1 MMFSVIVP
9 TYNRNLTAAL
19 QSLEAQTDKDFEVI
33 IIDDCSTIPIL
44 PPKSSSLNIHILRN
58 SENLGPAGSRHEGAK
73 LSSGRFLAFLDDD
86 DEWMPDKLASV
97 RCAIEECG
105 GLVDLIVHRAEICFP
120 NEGVS
125 YLSSNDPVA
134 PLFENS
140 LISNRIGGA
149 PLVTVSRDTYLRSGG
164 FDTNLRADEDYELWL
179 RLIKT
184 NATVKY
190 IDNVLTR
197 CFYVTKQNSVSKGLS
212 NRIAAHKVIGDRY
225 AVDLAKLTWWQRRER
240 HARFYFSLAYSAC
253 LLGNSSAYVNL
264 IRSFWYKPSFKTFF
278 VLILCRFGG
287 INSLIKLRSRIGS

>member
-1 MMFSVIVP
+1 MMFSVIIP

-19 QSLEAQTDKDFEVI
+19 LSLDAQTDKDFEVI
-33 IIDDCSTIPIL
+33 IIDDCSNIPIE
-44 PPKSSSLNIHILRN
+44 PPKSRSLSIQILRN
-58 SENLGPAGSRHEGAK
+58 SENLGPAGSRNVGAK
-73 LSSGRFLAFLDDD
+73 LSRGRFLAFLDDD

-120 NEGVS
+120 NEGAS
-125 YLSSNDPVA
+125 YLSSNYPAA
-134 PLFENS
+134 PLFEKS
-140 LISNRIGGA
+140 LISNMIGGA

-179 RLIKT
+179 RLIKA

-197 CFYVTKQNSVSKGLS
+197 CFYVTRQNSVSKGLS
-212 NRIAAHKVIGDRY
+212 NRIAAHKVISNRY

-253 LLGNSSAYVNL
+253 LLGDSSAYVNL

-278 VLILCRFGG
+278 VLILYRAGG